1 MKILKS
7 CLLAVLLLT
16 IFIPRIQAQRTE
28 NFKSPQYEF
37 KTAMDL
43 FSNEKYGSAQQ
54 YFKYVFEHTTDMQQD
69 LRTNSYFYQGV
80 CAEKLDNPDAAYLL
94 QGFIDRYPVHSYV
107 PEARYYLGRHYFS
120 RKQWKKVLAQYELI
134 YENEI
139 QPENVAEYQFKKGYS
154 YFMINEFDKAKAL
167 FKQARES
174 SGPYKLRSIYYLA
187 YMAYQD
193 GQYEA
198 ALEDFLLLKDE
209 PDYSKEVP
217 AFLTQIYFKQG
228 EYENVLKV
236 APKVTN
242 YNDPAQPT
250 TSTRSS
256 APTRSSSTGTTI
268 SPPASPTTAT
278 PATKMPST
286 ASPSASMTS
295 VPTR

>member
-139 QPENVAEYQFKKGYS
+139 QPENVAAYQFKKGYS
-154 YFMINEFDKAKAL
+154 YFMINEFDKANAPS
-167 FKQARES
+167 KQARES
-174 SGPYKLRSIYYLA
+174 SGPY
-187 YMAYQD
+187 
-193 GQYEA
+193 
-198 ALEDFLLLKDE
+198 
-209 PDYSKEVP
+209 
-217 AFLTQIYFKQG
+217 
-228 EYENVLKV
+228 
-236 APKVTN
+236 
-242 YNDPAQPT
+242 
-250 TSTRSS
+250 
-256 APTRSSSTGTTI
+256 
-268 SPPASPTTAT
+268 
-278 PATKMPST
+278 
-286 ASPSASMTS
+286 
-295 VPTR
+295 